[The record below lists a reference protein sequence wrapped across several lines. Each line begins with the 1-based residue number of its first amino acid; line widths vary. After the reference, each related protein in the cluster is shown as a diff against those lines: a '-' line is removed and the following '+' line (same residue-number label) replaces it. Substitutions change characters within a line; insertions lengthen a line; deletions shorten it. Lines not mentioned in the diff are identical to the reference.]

1 MVVFEDG
8 LPKKS
13 EYRHFNVRGEDGE
26 GARDDTAA
34 MHEVIHRRFRRYLEE
49 KASPAP
55 KEEDG
60 APRRFAYPPN
70 LVVVD
75 GGEPQVA
82 AAAEALA
89 ELGITDV
96 SLVGL
101 AKRLEEVWLPNEAY
115 PLVLPRNSRSE
126 ERRVGKECR
135 SRWS

>member
-34 MHEVIHRRFRRYLEE
+34 MREVIHRRFRRYLEE

-55 KEEDG
+55 KQEEDG

-75 GGEPQVA
+75 GWEPQVA
-82 AAAEALA
+82 AAAEASA
-89 ELGITDV
+89 DLGTPAV
-96 SLVGL
+96 APAAR
-101 AKRLEEVWLPNEAY
+101 AKR
-115 PLVLPRNSRSE
+115 
-126 ERRVGKECR
+126 
-135 SRWS
+135 